1 VQRVLLVVEHSPQ
14 APEGSQAGVVPPH
27 SPSPAQARHALTAR
41 SQTGAM
47 PPHCAFDVQDTQTP
61 RLVSQ
66 ADVWPLQ
73 REVLLAEHSPQA
85 PDV

>member
-1 VQRVLLVVEHSPQ
+1 
-14 APEGSQAGVVPPH
+14 
-27 SPSPAQARHALTAR
+27 
-41 SQTGAM
+41 M